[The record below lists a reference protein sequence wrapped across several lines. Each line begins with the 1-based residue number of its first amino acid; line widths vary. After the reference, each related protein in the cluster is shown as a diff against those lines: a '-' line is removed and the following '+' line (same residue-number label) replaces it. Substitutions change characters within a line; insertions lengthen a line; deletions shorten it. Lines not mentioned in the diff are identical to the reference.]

1 MMIEL
6 PTHVLH
12 FARDVQFAGGRLL
25 LVGGC
30 VRDAVM
36 GIKPKDFDVEIYG
49 LDLQSVKNLA
59 AGCAD
64 RGEVNAV
71 GISFGVLKARFG
83 GHELDISLPRLDS
96 KSGNGHKGFVVDMRV
111 DLTVEQ
117 AAARRDFTINAMGYD
132 PITKEIIDPFGGQ
145 HDIKIGALMPTSEAF
160 CEDPL
165 RILRGMQFAGR
176 FQMRARIKVAY
187 MGVKMFQDYHSLAP
201 ERVWGE
207 WEKWAT
213 KSVKPS
219 MGIDFLFATSW
230 LNHYP
235 EIRNL
240 QFCQQDPIWHP
251 EGNAYEHTLH
261 VCDAMAR
268 LCEADGVTGEDR
280 TVLMLAA
287 LCHDF
292 GKATCTELIDGRWR
306 SPGHASAG
314 VPIAE
319 GFLKRIGC
327 FPRIIER
334 VLPLVEE
341 HMAHIG
347 LEVNKRTV
355 RRLANRMGAATIK
368 ELAYVVHADMAGRP
382 PLPAEQNV
390 TMQRILE
397 VAAELNVTQD
407 KVQPIIMGR
416 DLIAMGY
423 KPGPSMGNLLKDLYE
438 RQIEGE
444 FSDKEEGLKLLA
456 SL

>member
-1 MMIEL
+1 MMINL
-6 PTHVLH
+6 PTHLLH
-12 FARDVQFAGGRLL
+12 FARDIQFAGGRLL

-36 GIKPKDFDVEIYG
+36 GIQPKDFDVEIYG
-49 LDLQSVKNLA
+49 LSLTEVERLA
-59 AGCAD
+59 EACAD
-64 RGEVNAV
+64 RGQVNAV

-83 GHELDISLPRLDS
+83 GHEIDISLPRLDS
-96 KSGNGHKGFVVDMRV
+96 KRGEGHRGFVVDMRA

-117 AAARRDFTINAMGYD
+117 AAARRDFTMNAMGFD
-132 PITKEIIDPFGGQ
+132 PLMGEVIDPFDGQ
-145 HDIKIGALMPTSEAF
+145 VDMKLGYLVPTSEAF

-165 RILRGMQFAGR
+165 RVLRGMQFAAR
-176 FQMRARIKVAY
+176 FDMKASIPMREYALGMVDEY
-187 MGVKMFQDYHSLAP
+187 GSLPA

-213 KSVKPS
+213 KSVCPS
-219 MGIDFLFATSW
+219 KGIETLYLCGWSV
-230 LNHYP
+230 HYP
-235 EIRNL
+235 EIFNL
-240 QFCQQDPIWHP
+240 RSCLQDEVWHP
-251 EGNAYEHTLH
+251 EGNAYVHTLH

-268 LCEADGVTGEDR
+268 LCEADGIEGEDR
-280 TVLMLAA
+280 TVLMFAA

-334 VLPLVEE
+334 VLPLIEE

-347 LEVNKRTV
+347 LDVNKRTV

-368 ELAYVVHADMAGRP
+368 ELGYVVHADMAGRP
-382 PLPAEQNV
+382 PLPAEQNAK
-390 TMQRILE
+390 MLQILE
-397 VAAELNVTQD
+397 VASDLKVTTD

-416 DLIAMGY
+416 DLMALGY

-444 FSDKEEGLKLLA
+444 FSDKEDGLKLLA